1 LCHGSKVKLEQQILF
16 RNFNNSMVKGKIF
29 TVTGA
34 ASGIGKATAIRLA
47 QLGAAGVAISD
58 VNVDAL
64 CDTEE
69 SCTSYVLFV
78 HEPKR

>member
-1 LCHGSKVKLEQQILF
+1 
-16 RNFNNSMVKGKIF
+16 MVKGKIF

-47 QLGAAGVAISD
+47 QLGAAGIAISD

-64 CDTEE
+64 CDTED
-69 SCTSYVLFV
+69 SCTSYAFFSFTNRNVNWRKARLWG
-78 HEPKR
+78 PR